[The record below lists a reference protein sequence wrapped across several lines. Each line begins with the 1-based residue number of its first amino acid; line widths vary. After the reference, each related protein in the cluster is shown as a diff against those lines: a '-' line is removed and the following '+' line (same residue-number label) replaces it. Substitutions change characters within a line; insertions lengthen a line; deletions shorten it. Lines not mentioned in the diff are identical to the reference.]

1 MRNQTQSSYMR
12 IRHYVFDW
20 LASREGSV
28 TRLPSNRELAEKFG
42 VSQPTVVRALQ
53 ELVREGY
60 LTNRRGVG
68 LFSNPDRIGTRESRI
83 WGFVFGDGRWA
94 YLSRDAFHTAGC
106 IGGELLE
113 RDSHNLLKMITMGE
127 TGQESFPELSTLS
140 GICWW
145 IPTDPL
151 LPSMARI
158 ARTIPVVLLGDRK
171 PGFDCFFRDFENEN
185 CEIAR
190 RMIADGCRRLV
201 LVLPEMEQAAAI
213 RGVEKAC
220 REAGCEFPP
229 GCVLQADTASQRDL
243 ERMVDLH
250 CCPDG
255 IIFNRKPNDFIP
267 IILSRP
273 ELARCRIYCDSGW
286 IDKQWPFHGYSGE
299 IGFDT
304 VAPMI
309 AALLHNGLSL
319 TEPKQRPI
327 PVKLEPLVP
336 QEIRIG
342 EERQELNAAKASPC

>member
-1 MRNQTQSSYMR
+1 
-12 IRHYVFDW
+12 
-20 LASREGSV
+20 
-28 TRLPSNRELAEKFG
+28 
-42 VSQPTVVRALQ
+42 
-53 ELVREGY
+53 
-60 LTNRRGVG
+60 
-68 LFSNPDRIGTRESRI
+68 
-83 WGFVFGDGRWA
+83 
-94 YLSRDAFHTAGC
+94 
-106 IGGELLE
+106 
-113 RDSHNLLKMITMGE
+113 
-127 TGQESFPELSTLS
+127 
-140 GICWW
+140 
-145 IPTDPL
+145 
-151 LPSMARI
+151 
-158 ARTIPVVLLGDRK
+158 
-171 PGFDCFFRDFENEN
+171 
-185 CEIAR
+185 
-190 RMIADGCRRLV
+190 
-201 LVLPEMEQAAAI
+201 MEQAAAI

>member
-145 IPTDPL
+145 CPDEKLIPNL
-151 LPSMARI
+151 LHI
-158 ARTIPVVLLGDRK
+158 AELVPVVAVSRRI
-171 PGFDCFFRDFENEN
+171 PGIDCYYFDFEQEN
-185 CEIAR
+185 YETAR
-190 RMIADGCRRLV
+190 QLISGGCRRLC
-201 LVLPEMEQAAAI
+201 LVKDGPHPEAV
-213 RGVEKAC
+213 RGVERAC
-220 REAGCEFPP
+220 AEAGLAFPSGYVLTP
-229 GCVLQADTASQRDL
+229 ERESELELEKMVSLGCA
-243 ERMVDLH
+243 
-250 CCPDG
+250 PDG
-255 IIFNRKPNDFIP
+255 IIFNCRAIGFPETI
-267 IILSRP
+267 RRHP
-273 ELARCRIYCDSGW
+273 ELEHCRIASDALWVDRKWQYDGLRLRTHYEK
-286 IDKQWPFHGYSGE
+286 IAGE
-299 IGFDT
+299 IID
-304 VAPMI
+304 
-309 AALLHNGLSL
+309 LLEAGANAMPRLARRLPVTREIVTGNTTDQGNQQE
-319 TEPKQRPI
+319 TE
-327 PVKLEPLVP
+327 
-336 QEIRIG
+336 
-342 EERQELNAAKASPC
+342 S

>member
-83 WGFVFGDGRWA
+83 GGFVFGDGRWA

-140 GICWW
+140 GI
-145 IPTDPL
+145 
-151 LPSMARI
+151 
-158 ARTIPVVLLGDRK
+158 
-171 PGFDCFFRDFENEN
+171 
-185 CEIAR
+185 
-190 RMIADGCRRLV
+190 
-201 LVLPEMEQAAAI
+201 
-213 RGVEKAC
+213 
-220 REAGCEFPP
+220 
-229 GCVLQADTASQRDL
+229 
-243 ERMVDLH
+243 
-250 CCPDG
+250 
-255 IIFNRKPNDFIP
+255 
-267 IILSRP
+267 
-273 ELARCRIYCDSGW
+273 
-286 IDKQWPFHGYSGE
+286 
-299 IGFDT
+299 
-304 VAPMI
+304 
-309 AALLHNGLSL
+309 
-319 TEPKQRPI
+319 
-327 PVKLEPLVP
+327 
-336 QEIRIG
+336 
-342 EERQELNAAKASPC
+342 